1 MEKTPLRD
9 AFTQRGDRF
18 FLLDKGLKN
27 AGFTETLGL
36 LEIGCAGG
44 EAAKHLSGK
53 GFTRLTAIDIDA
65 AVLERARE
73 CAPDCRFLCA
83 DACALP
89 FADESFD
96 GLFSEAAFAVIPD
109 KASAAA
115 EYARILRS
123 GGRFLLNDFALRKP
137 TAAERR
143 DIQGIPC
150 LEGVQTAADY
160 IEIFRSAGF
169 KTVYQKE
176 EYPELVRIAA
186 SLSRRYGVPMK
197 DVGSYIQCAFGNSK
211 YVNEFFKNTEMS
223 YYQIVFEKE

>member
-1 MEKTPLRD
+1 MGKIPLRD
-9 AFTQRGDRF
+9 AFTQRKDRF
-18 FLLDKGLKN
+18 FLLDKGLIN
-27 AGFTETLGL
+27 AGFTVTLEL

-44 EAAKHLSGK
+44 EASEHLSGK
-53 GFTRLTAIDIDA
+53 GFRKLTAIDIDG

-73 CAPDCRFLCA
+73 RAPGCRFICA
-83 DACALP
+83 DACAMP

-96 GLFSEAAFAVIPD
+96 GVFSEAAFAVIPD
-109 KASAAA
+109 KAAAAA

-137 TAAERR
+137 TAAARR
-143 DIQGIPC
+143 DIEGIPC

-160 IEIFRSAGF
+160 IEIFRNVGF

-197 DVGSYIQCAFGNSK
+197 EVGSYIQCAFGNSR

>member
-1 MEKTPLRD
+1 M
-9 AFTQRGDRF
+9 
-18 FLLDKGLKN
+18 
-27 AGFTETLGL
+27 
-36 LEIGCAGG
+36 
-44 EAAKHLSGK
+44 
-53 GFTRLTAIDIDA
+53 
-65 AVLERARE
+65 
-73 CAPDCRFLCA
+73 
-83 DACALP
+83 P

-96 GLFSEAAFAVIPD
+96 GVFSEAAFAVIPD
-109 KASAAA
+109 KAAAAA

-160 IEIFRSAGF
+160 IEIFRNVGF

-197 DVGSYIQCAFGNSK
+197 EVGSYIQCAFGNSK

>member
-9 AFTQRGDRF
+9 AFTQRGNRF
-18 FLLDKGLKN
+18 FLLDKGLIN
-27 AGFTETLGL
+27 AGFTETLEL

-44 EAAKHLSGK
+44 EAAKHLSVK
-53 GFTRLTAIDIDA
+53 GFRKLTAIDIDG

-73 CAPDCRFLCA
+73 RAPGCRFICA

-109 KASAAA
+109 KAAAAA

-160 IEIFRSAGF
+160 IEIFQSVGLR
-169 KTVYQKE
+169 TVYQKE

-197 DVGSYIQCAFGNSK
+197 EVGSYIQCAFGNSK